1 MNDRPIR
8 FPDWKNVLARSALSQ
23 SIQACYTREILLFLR
38 LCKTTRSPATIELI
52 KQHLAVREARSPVSA
67 REALRWFFR
76 ESQKALKRG
85 EANATLPPEPA
96 TDTGSVPVPGNV
108 IVGKSPSESR
118 PMEPPPAAT
127 DLGSTDWERALIKT
141 MRERGL
147 LWRSESTYRGW
158 AARFAA
164 FIAPRSPYAAS
175 GAEVASFL
183 SDLAVKNR
191 ISPSTQK
198 QALNAIV
205 FLLRE
210 ALGREPGKM
219 EFKRAYP
226 KQRVPTV
233 LSQEEAIRLFQQL
246 DGTTK
251 LMAELA
257 FGSGLRLM
265 ELLRLRVHH
274 LDIDRRQLRVHGGKG
289 DKDRITLLPESLVE
303 KLRGQI
309 ERLRVLYAEDQANGL
324 PGVWLPDGLARKY
337 PKAGV
342 SWEWQWLF
350 PSRETSVDPITGIT
364 RRHHVLDGAFQ
375 NAIRQAARRAVI
387 DKRVTPHVLRHCF
400 GTHLMEAGT
409 DIRTVQDLMGHE
421 DIRTTQI
428 YLHVMK
434 KPGLG
439 VRSPLDKLGAG
450 PLDQLGQ

>member
-1 MNDRPIR
+1 
-8 FPDWKNVLARSALSQ
+8 
-23 SIQACYTREILLFLR
+23 
-38 LCKTTRSPATIELI
+38 
-52 KQHLAVREARSPVSA
+52 
-67 REALRWFFR
+67 
-76 ESQKALKRG
+76 
-85 EANATLPPEPA
+85 
-96 TDTGSVPVPGNV
+96 
-108 IVGKSPSESR
+108 
-118 PMEPPPAAT
+118 MEPPPAAT

-175 GAEVASFL
+175 GEEVASFL

-210 ALGREPGKM
+210 ALGRELGKM

-265 ELLRLRVHH
+265 ELLRLRIHH

-309 ERLRVLYAEDQANGL
+309 ERLRVLYAEDQATGL

-337 PKAGV
+337 PKAGG

-400 GTHLMEAGT
+400 ATHLMEAGT

-450 PLDQLGQ
+450 PLDGLGNGQTGR